1 MNTPNKGQ
9 TPSRP
14 QKLSS
19 ILTQGDN
26 EAPDFGVTMVRMV
39 RPGVRLD
46 RFSRDQH
53 QSPNSNPLPN
63 ATCRLWGVCP
73 GVDVANR
80 IGHTRRPVLHKVSFC
95 GTRPQKAAQ
104 GGVLPLLCGS
114 INVLY
119 EYNPVGSSSRDVP
132 FLTGQKGDGKS
143 RRAGRAAA
151 DGSAL
156 RRGHESVDRFAMCPS
171 AAQSRPRRHTAKG
184 PEKRIGARRRGKLA
198 GVTALILFYCKKR
211 VDRERISTRDSDLPI
226 LPVHSRMTITATEPR
241 AARPEPGLAE

>member
-1 MNTPNKGQ
+1 
-9 TPSRP
+9 
-14 QKLSS
+14 
-19 ILTQGDN
+19 
-26 EAPDFGVTMVRMV
+26 MVRMV
-39 RPGVRLD
+39 RLGVRLD

-53 QSPNSNPLPN
+53 QSPNSNPLTN

-151 DGSAL
+151 DGSAPRRATNRLPDSRYGPL
-156 RRGHESVDRFAMCPS
+156 RRSAVRDAAPRKAREKKSRRKKERKAGRRYRSYSVLLRKGGRSGEDFNPRLRCTDDPCPLTND
-171 AAQSRPRRHTAKG
+171 HH
-184 PEKRIGARRRGKLA
+184 
-198 GVTALILFYCKKR
+198 
-211 VDRERISTRDSDLPI
+211 DD
-226 LPVHSRMTITATEPR
+226 
-241 AARPEPGLAE
+241 